1 MYFSDDPGATK
12 IHSFFMQYSSLFSS
26 CIPAEDKPVYT
37 TQGDC
42 HPLIK
47 LDNPFCEHYGFKLDK
62 YVEVSVDNQQVL
74 NNRLW
79 EIQEQFKGQNI
90 STSHECTDQFRF
102 PGCYYAFP
110 GCDRSTSVLK
120 PKKICKES
128 CLHFTKE
135 CSAFVRMWKDVF
147 EHAMS
152 FAIPTSELFNCVEK
166 PSRNA
171 GDTPECMYHDRK
183 ESLEKEGKFSRSV
196 GIWRIRRA
204 VGQAFG
210 QTVGLPDFIKVIHQ

>member
-1 MYFSDDPGATK
+1 
-12 IHSFFMQYSSLFSS
+12 
-26 CIPAEDKPVYT
+26 VYT

-62 YVEVSVDNQQVL
+62 YVKVSVDYQQVL
-74 NNRLW
+74 NNQLW
-79 EIQEQFKGQNI
+79 ELHEQFKGQNI
-90 STSHECTDQFRF
+90 STLHECIDQFRF
-102 PGCYYAFP
+102 FGCYSAFA

-120 PKKICKES
+120 PKKICKEF

-135 CSAFVRMWKDVF
+135 CSAFGKIWKDVYG
-147 EHAMS
+147 S
-152 FAIPTSELFNCVEK
+152 AIWEGKPISELVNCLEK

-171 GDTPECMYHDRK
+171 GDTPGCMYYDRK
-183 ESLEKEGKFSRSV
+183 ESLEKESKFVWSIGR
-196 GIWRIRRA
+196 WHIRRA

-210 QTVGLPDFIKVIHQ
+210 RTGRRLFRRSDGWSVSLN

>member
-1 MYFSDDPGATK
+1 M
-12 IHSFFMQYSSLFSS
+12 L
-26 CIPAEDKPVYT
+26 CIQAEDEPVYT

-62 YVEVSVDNQQVL
+62 YVKVSGDDQQVQ
-74 NNRLW
+74 NNKLW
-79 EIQEQFKGQNI
+79 EIQEQFEKINVKRQNI

-110 GCDRSTSVLK
+110 VCNRSTSVLK

-135 CSAFVRMWKDVF
+135 CSAFVRMWNDVF
-147 EHAMS
+147 QPSGEEAV
-152 FAIPTSELFNCVEK
+152 FNCVEK

-171 GDTPECMYHDRK
+171 GDTPECMYYNRK
-183 ESLEKEGKFSRSV
+183 ESLEKEGKFSR
-196 GIWRIRRA
+196 
-204 VGQAFG
+204 
-210 QTVGLPDFIKVIHQ
+210 

>member
-1 MYFSDDPGATK
+1 
-12 IHSFFMQYSSLFSS
+12 
-26 CIPAEDKPVYT
+26 VYT

-47 LDNPFCEHYGFKLDK
+47 LDNPFCEHYGFKA
-62 YVEVSVDNQQVL
+62 SVRDQQVL
-74 NNRLW
+74 NNQLW
-79 EIQEQFKGQNI
+79 EMQEQFKGQNF

-135 CSAFVRMWKDVF
+135 CSAFVRLWKV
-147 EHAMS
+147 AY
-152 FAIPTSELFNCVEK
+152 IPTLFAGKPSDELFNCVEK

-171 GDTPECMYHDRK
+171 GDTPECIYYVRK
-183 ESLEKEGKFSRSV
+183 ESLEKEGKFGLSV
-196 GIWRIRRA
+196 GA
-204 VGQAFG
+204 VGEAFG
-210 QTVGLPDFIKVIHQ
+210 PRVRRLVCQSSLR